1 MVAILISTEFGGVG
15 RIRGKALINGGGGG
29 GGVFRCGYPNVR
41 RLFETRRLSEDI
53 WYANENIS
61 AKNWTIANT
70 NIT

>member
-1 MVAILISTEFGGVG
+1 MWGLLEG
-15 RIRGKALINGGGGG
+15 RRLLTAEGGG